1 VCSDVNLKNINMP
14 IVQIHLIQGRD
25 KDKKKQLVKKV
36 TQAICES
43 LDVESKNVRIILSEM
58 MPENYAIAGEL
69 VQDQK
74 DPFGKSNK

>member
-1 VCSDVNLKNINMP
+1 MP
-14 IVQIHLIQGRD
+14 IVQIHLMHGRD
-25 KDKKKQLVKKV
+25 NAKKKQLVNKV

-43 LDVESKNVRIILSEM
+43 LDVAPKNVRIILSEM

-74 DPFGKSNK
+74 DPFEKNTK